1 MDTTICPP
9 TRTSP
14 QPIGAD
20 LLTRAHLVDAT
31 ATGMEGLALWL
42 ATRQLDVTASIP
54 HAEQDSPAAARLRT
68 AGVKLAV
75 GFDAEHVQADRT
87 AVVWSGATGGPLPE
101 LGQGQALGLPVLTR
115 ALALSTLT
123 GDCGEPLVAVYGSHD
138 TATAAAALAAVLD
151 DGRTSW
157 ILTAA
162 ARGGVP
168 GQGLG
173 GERLVVDLGPDAG
186 THEAASRSRLPH
198 GPRPVHMASPVVAL
212 ITTAAMNAPHF
223 ADTLEALDA
232 ATTLARSSGT
242 VVLPLWD
249 KGAKIVH
256 ERLSDRPGPAVV
268 TVGLEENAD
277 VWVLPPRWL
286 GTEYLLTLHHQGERH
301 QFTVPVAGRHH
312 ALAVCAAIA
321 TALVVGED
329 SQAVAQ
335 RAGGFRGAERS
346 LATLGVQA
354 GVTVV
359 DSRARH
365 PREIA
370 QDVTAARMLTEGSV
384 VVVLEPDGVARTSA
398 HAAEIGAALGD
409 ADHAV
414 LLPVS
419 TPLTEDT
426 GPDPLDAVEQAALQ
440 KLGQAAVHRIHLG
453 PDEPAPEQ
461 QIFEMTAEGDLVLVI
476 GTGQAERLGPR
487 LLFHL
492 AAPAMPIP
500 QQL

>member
-1 MDTTICPP
+1 MDTTTRPP
-9 TRTSP
+9 THTSP
-14 QPIGAD
+14 RPTGAD
-20 LLTRAHLVDAT
+20 VLTRAHLVDAT
-31 ATGMEGLALWL
+31 APGMEGLALWL
-42 ATRQLDVTASIP
+42 ATRRMDITASIT

-68 AGVKLAV
+68 AGVKVAV
-75 GFDAEHVQADRT
+75 GFDTDHIQADRT
-87 AVVWSGATGGPLPE
+87 AVVWSGATTGPLPE
-101 LGQGQALGLPVLTR
+101 TDQAQARGLPVLTR
-115 ALALSTLT
+115 AQALTTLT
-123 GDCGEPLVAVYGSHD
+123 VDHGEPLVAVYGSHD

-157 ILTAA
+157 ILTASTQ
-162 ARGGVP
+162 GGVP
-168 GQGLG
+168 GQGIHG
-173 GERLVVDLGPDAG
+173 QRLVVDLCPDAG
-186 THEAASRSRLPH
+186 THEATSWSRFPH
-198 GPRPVHMASPVVAL
+198 GPQPVPRATPAVTL
-212 ITTAAMNAPHF
+212 ITTATMNAPHF
-223 ADTLEALDA
+223 TDTIEALDA
-232 ATTLARSSGT
+232 ATALARASAT

-268 TVGLEENAD
+268 TVGLEESAD

-286 GTEYLLTLHHQGERH
+286 GTEYLLTLHHGGERH

-329 SQAVAQ
+329 PQAVTQ

-346 LATLGVQA
+346 LAVLGTQA

-365 PREIA
+365 PREIE

-384 VVVLEPDGVARTSA
+384 VVVVEPDGIARTSA
-398 HAAEIGAALGD
+398 HAAEIGAALAD

-426 GPDPLDAVEQAALQ
+426 GPDPLEAVEQAALH
-440 KLGQAAVHRIHLG
+440 KLGQGTVHLIRLG
-453 PDEPAPEQ
+453 QGEPAPEQ
-461 QIFEMTAEGDLVLVI
+461 RIFEMTAEGDLVLVI

-492 AAPAMPIP
+492 AAPGMPIP

>member
-1 MDTTICPP
+1 MDTTTRPP
-9 TRTSP
+9 TRTGP
-14 QPIGAD
+14 RPIGAD

-31 ATGMEGLALWL
+31 APGMEGLALWL
-42 ATRQLDVTASIP
+42 ATRQLDITASVT
-54 HAEQDSPAAARLRT
+54 HAEQDSPAAARLRM
-68 AGVKLAV
+68 AGVKVAV
-75 GFDAEHVQADRT
+75 GFDAEHVQADRS
-87 AVVWSGATGGPLPE
+87 AVVWSGATMGPLPE
-101 LGQGQALGLPVLTR
+101 LDQAQALGLAVLTR
-115 ALALSTLT
+115 ALALATLT
-123 GDCGEPLVAVYGSHD
+123 GEQGPLVAVYGSHD

-162 ARGGVP
+162 THGSVP
-168 GQGLG
+168 GQGIDG
-173 GERLVVDLGPDAG
+173 QRLVVDLCPDAG
-186 THEAASRSRLPH
+186 THEAASWSRLPR
-198 GPRPVHMASPVVAL
+198 GPQPVRRATPAVTL
-212 ITTAAMNAPHF
+212 ITAAAMNAPHF
-223 ADTLEALDA
+223 TDTIEALDA
-232 ATTLARSSGT
+232 ATVVARASAT

-286 GTEYLLTLHHQGERH
+286 GTEYLLTLHHRGERY
-301 QFTVPVAGRHH
+301 QFTVPIAGRHH

-329 SQAVAQ
+329 PQAVAQ
-335 RAGGFRGAERS
+335 RAGGFRGVDRS
-346 LATLGVQA
+346 LAVLGAQA

-370 QDVTAARMLTEGSV
+370 QDVTAARMLTEGSL

-409 ADHAV
+409 ADRVV

-419 TPLTEDT
+419 TPLTEDA
-426 GPDPLDAVEQAALQ
+426 GPDPLEAVEQAAVQ
-440 KLGQAAVHRIHLG
+440 KLGQGAVHRIRLG
-453 PDEPAPEQ
+453 PCEPAPEQ
-461 QIFEMTAEGDLVLVI
+461 RIFEMTAEGDLVLVI

-492 AAPAMPIP
+492 AAPGMPIP

>member
-1 MDTTICPP
+1 MDTTTLPP

-14 QPIGAD
+14 RPIGAD

-31 ATGMEGLALWL
+31 APGMEGLVLWL
-42 ATRQLDVTASIP
+42 ATRQLDITASIT
-54 HAEQDSPAAARLRT
+54 HAERDSPAAARLRT
-68 AGVKLAV
+68 AGVKVAV
-75 GFDAEHVQADRT
+75 GFGAGHVQADRT
-87 AVVWSGATGGPLPE
+87 AMVWSGATSGPLPE
-101 LGQGQALGLPVLTR
+101 LDHAQALGLPVLTR

-123 GDCGEPLVAVYGSHD
+123 GEYGEPLVAVYGSHD
-138 TATAAAALAAVLD
+138 TATAAAALTTVLD

-162 ARGGVP
+162 TQGGAS
-168 GQGLG
+168 GQGIDG
-173 GERLVVDLGPDAG
+173 RRLVVDLCPDAG
-186 THEAASRSRLPH
+186 THEAVSRRYLPH
-198 GPRPVHMASPVVAL
+198 GPQPVRRATPTVAL
-212 ITTAAMNAPHF
+212 ITAAAMNAPHF
-223 ADTLEALDA
+223 ADTIEALDA
-232 ATTLARSSGT
+232 ATALARASAT

-256 ERLSDRPGPAVV
+256 ERLSDRPGPSVV

-286 GTEYLLTLHHQGERH
+286 GTEYLLTLHHRGERH

-321 TALVVGED
+321 TALAVGED
-329 SQAVAQ
+329 PQAVAQ

-346 LATLGVQA
+346 LAVLGVQA

-365 PREIA
+365 PREIE
-370 QDVTAARMLTEGSV
+370 QDVTAARMLTEGSL

-398 HAAEIGAALGD
+398 HAAEIGAALGA
-409 ADHAV
+409 ADRAV

-419 TPLTEDT
+419 TPLTEDA
-426 GPDPLDAVEQAALQ
+426 GPDPLEAVEQAALQ
-440 KLGQAAVHRIHLG
+440 KLGQGAVHRFRLEPG
-453 PDEPAPEQ
+453 EPAPEQ
-461 QIFEMTAEGDLVLVI
+461 RIFEMTAEGDLVLVI

-492 AAPAMPIP
+492 AAPRMPIP